1 MKSPKV
7 AELERRKKEQQ
18 AGRRRARGEGSVR
31 GATTRGDPTATA
43 PRTNVAVVVNDDDD
57 RSPRPSEDESD
68 DTRAAPAG
76 TSARAGTAAASAP
89 ALSDGDA
96 SAHEGGGRVRRGSGP
111 TASSTDPPA
120 VPPRRTSE
128 GGGTRERKPPGRYA
142 AYETDAAMHG
152 GPTRGGRAAGTGRRD
167 ASRSRSRTRSPG
179 RRGGGRVA
187 AEGAEGRGARRA
199 SNERRGGPAPYQSPP
214 RTRGEQR
221 RSRGAAGGPGAAGV
235 PGRVDV
241 DPTLRWRRVVLY
253 GYPRETFPN
262 NVERLFTNH
271 LRVNQRA
278 IERLQ
283 LIRGRRGDVT
293 AFAQFATEGD
303 ARLVIDTLT
312 RKADRG
318 APITFRDCA
327 LSASHLHD
335 WPRNMDR
342 PRWIP
347 CVAAPG
353 WTPDPRNDVRTDPE
367 PAPPLSNNNMYDNNN
382 NNNNRN
388 GGGTM
393 GLQQAGP
400 VHVDGLGRWEKWGP
414 RWWECHVDTRGHM
427 GGVIGK
433 SGATIKKLQAETGAK
448 MRFNKE
454 AGGAAANEV
463 VVWSNSEHVAV
474 AGARAVCAL
483 VADLVESAE
492 ALQQGGRGGARGRR
506 EAPPLRTRGAARK
519 AHGSDPEDGEIHE
532 GAVVL
537 ALGDGDDALDFTD
550 VLPTTATEA
559 RDGRNPRDAVGKRL
573 RVWWPGE
580 GRYFAGVV
588 DRWDESR
595 KLHVVRYDD
604 GDVEAVDLARETWDW
619 EKADEDREGEKGR
632 VDEPPPPPP
641 PPPSERRGVERTPDL
656 PRAPGPDAPRDEE
669 PRVEPEPLA
678 RVADPNAKQ
687 FTCDACGKGPYNA
700 KGIKLHRKMWCN
712 KEGPFVGKKKG
723 VETAAAPGDAKKR
736 PRSASADRFGFVDEA
751 GGERGELGD
760 DRRETPEPEE
770 PAIGPSFDAMRTQIE
785 NEFATRSQLESTLRD
800 LDTDADA
807 TAAAKGAFVRVRLK
821 RRNAVQSGYA
831 CEQIDRVSRY
841 QPGLAAGVT
850 PARDEGWEWK
860 VHFGSGSSAVRF
872 LSNTRPDREETFGWM
887 VRHFVKDSAQ
897 LAGAGTKRAR
907 TK

>member
-1 MKSPKV
+1 MP
-7 AELERRKKEQQ
+7 
-18 AGRRRARGEGSVR
+18 G
-31 GATTRGDPTATA
+31 
-43 PRTNVAVVVNDDDD
+43 
-57 RSPRPSEDESD
+57 
-68 DTRAAPAG
+68 
-76 TSARAGTAAASAP
+76 
-89 ALSDGDA
+89 
-96 SAHEGGGRVRRGSGP
+96 GSG
-111 TASSTDPPA
+111 
-120 VPPRRTSE
+120 
-128 GGGTRERKPPGRYA
+128 
-142 AYETDAAMHG
+142 
-152 GPTRGGRAAGTGRRD
+152 
-167 ASRSRSRTRSPG
+167 
-179 RRGGGRVA
+179 
-187 AEGAEGRGARRA
+187 
-199 SNERRGGPAPYQSPP
+199 
-214 RTRGEQR
+214 
-221 RSRGAAGGPGAAGV
+221 

-241 DPTLRWRRVVLY
+241 DPTLQWRRVVLY
-253 GYPRETFPN
+253 GYPHDTFPN

-271 LRVNQRA
+271 LRVNERA
-278 IERLQ
+278 VERLQ

-335 WPRNMDR
+335 WPRQMDR

-353 WTPDPRNDVRTDPE
+353 WTPDPRNDVRNGAE
-367 PAPPLSNNNMYDNNN
+367 PAPVPPQRSGSPLNAVND
-382 NNNNRN
+382 
-388 GGGTM
+388 
-393 GLQQAGP
+393 
-400 VHVDGLGRWEKWGP
+400 LGRWEKWGP

-483 VADLVESAE
+483 IADLVESS
-492 ALQQGGRGGARGRR
+492 RGGARGRR
-506 EAPPLRTRGAARK
+506 ESLGTRGAARK
-519 AHGSDPEDGEIHE
+519 AHSSDPEDGEIHE

-537 ALGDGDDALDFTD
+537 ALGGGDDALDFTD
-550 VLPTTATEA
+550 ILPTTAA
-559 RDGRNPRDAVGKRL
+559 ADGRNPRECVGRRL

-632 VDEPPPPPP
+632 VDEQPPP
-641 PPPSERRGVERTPDL
+641 PPPSERRGAERTPDL
-656 PRAPGPDAPRDEE
+656 PRAP
-669 PRVEPEPLA
+669 EPEPAPRAEEPGVESEPTA

-723 VETAAAPGDAKKR
+723 SETAAAPGDAKKR

-751 GGERGELGD
+751 GGERGERGD
-760 DRRETPEPEE
+760 VRDTPEPEE

-785 NEFATRSQLESTLRD
+785 NEFATRTQLESTLRD
-800 LDTDADA
+800 LDTDAEA
-807 TAAAKGAFVRVRLK
+807 TAAARGAFVRVRLK
-821 RRNAVQSGYA
+821 RKNALDSGYA

-887 VRHFVKDSAQ
+887 VRHFVKDGAQ

-907 TK
+907 T

>member
-1 MKSPKV
+1 MV
-7 AELERRKKEQQ
+7 HQ
-18 AGRRRARGEGSVR
+18 
-31 GATTRGDPTATA
+31 
-43 PRTNVAVVVNDDDD
+43 RTQ
-57 RSPRPSEDESD
+57 
-68 DTRAAPAG
+68 
-76 TSARAGTAAASAP
+76 
-89 ALSDGDA
+89 
-96 SAHEGGGRVRRGSGP
+96 
-111 TASSTDPPA
+111 ST
-120 VPPRRTSE
+120 
-128 GGGTRERKPPGRYA
+128 
-142 AYETDAAMHG
+142 
-152 GPTRGGRAAGTGRRD
+152 
-167 ASRSRSRTRSPG
+167 
-179 RRGGGRVA
+179 
-187 AEGAEGRGARRA
+187 
-199 SNERRGGPAPYQSPP
+199 PP

-221 RSRGAAGGPGAAGV
+221 RSWGAGAAPASLPGG

-241 DPTLRWRRVVLY
+241 DPTLQWRRVVLY

-353 WTPDPRNDVRTDPE
+353 WTPDPRNDSKE
-367 PAPPLSNNNMYDNNN
+367 PLSNSNNNDNNN
-382 NNNNRN
+382 NNNNNNNN
-388 GGGTM
+388 GGKIR
-393 GLQQAGP
+393 GLQAGP
-400 VHVDGLGRWEKWGP
+400 GNVDDLGRWEKWGP

-519 AHGSDPEDGEIHE
+519 AHSSDPEDGEIHE

-537 ALGDGDDALDFTD
+537 ALGGGDDALDFTD
-550 VLPTTATEA
+550 VLPTSDKA
-559 RDGRNPRDAVGKRL
+559 DGRNPRELVGGRL

-641 PPPSERRGVERTPDL
+641 SERRGAERTPDL
-656 PRAPGPDAPRDEE
+656 PRAP
-669 PRVEPEPLA
+669 EPEPAPRAEEPGVESEPTA

-723 VETAAAPGDAKKR
+723 SETAAAPGDAKKR

-751 GGERGELGD
+751 GGERGERGD
-760 DRRETPEPEE
+760 VRDTPEPEE

-785 NEFATRSQLESTLRD
+785 NEFATRTQLESTLRD
-800 LDTDADA
+800 LDTDAEA
-807 TAAAKGAFVRVRLK
+807 TAATRGAFVRVRLK
-821 RRNAVQSGYA
+821 RKNALDSGYA

-887 VRHFVKDSAQ
+887 VRHFVKDGAQ

-907 TK
+907 T